1 MIKFVPI
8 KQEIPIRTKSKLLKK
23 YKMLNNLL
31 STNLKRNLYL
41 YKKSR
46 RENQQESPLAIF
58 LIFKMNNP
66 IGEIS
71 KFLKRV
77 VQMEF
82 KKNLAARS
90 N

>member
-58 LIFKMNNP
+58 LIFKMNNL

-77 VQMEF
+77 VQMEYT
-82 KKNLAARS
+82 KKLAAR
-90 N
+90 NN